1 MVVEV
6 YLLAKYVKAGVAA
19 AMPELV
25 EDPHDNDEKNDRD
38 VLAFAY

>member
-1 MVVEV
+1 MIVEV

-25 EDPHDNDEKNDRD
+25 EDPHSDNSDNDRD